1 MQAGQGRTRA
11 PEGGVSGVGG
21 EWEGP
26 AGAAGKKERGGLPCL
41 RVLGKRPCHRAS
53 ADPENFGGGKSFAPG
68 CTLGTMAQ
76 TPAFNKPKVSVEG
89 LRRPG
94 CAPGLSQGL
103 AGPSPG
109 SLHP

>member
-1 MQAGQGRTRA
+1 MWAGSGRDR
-11 PEGGVSGVGG
+11 PEQ
-21 EWEGP
+21 P
-26 AGAAGKKERGGLPCL
+26 GKKERGGLPCL

-53 ADPENFGGGKSFAPG
+53 ADSENFGGGKSFAPG